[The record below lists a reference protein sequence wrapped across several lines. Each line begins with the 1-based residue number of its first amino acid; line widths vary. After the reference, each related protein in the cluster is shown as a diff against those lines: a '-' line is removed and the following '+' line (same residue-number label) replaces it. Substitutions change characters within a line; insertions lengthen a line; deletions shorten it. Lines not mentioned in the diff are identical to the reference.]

1 MSQPVD
7 VSAGGQPAEGLSSS
21 RRRDPEARGLGL
33 DLAGSLSDARRCD
46 DGHDLALGR
55 RHRRPASSEDLQTH
69 DVSRA
74 TGVLDR
80 YADLGL
86 VLADASIVVLP
97 GRHQTLDVLTVDE
110 RLFTAMIG
118 PDRGDAVPRAPSR
131 IDVGGKNTVPM
142 ERLRSLLD
150 EPGYSNVSTYIA
162 SGNVVGSGRPEPDNG
177 TSR

>member
-1 MSQPVD
+1 LTIGQPVD

-21 RRRDPEARGLGL
+21 RRRDPEARCLAL
-33 DLAGSLSDARRCD
+33 DLAGWSSDARRCD
-46 DGHDLALGR
+46 DGHHLAFGR

-80 YADLGL
+80 DANLGL
-86 VLADASIVVLP
+86 GLADASIVVLP
-97 GRHQTLDVLTVDE
+97 GRHQTLDVLTLDE
-110 RLFTAMIG
+110 RVFTAMIG

-131 IDVGGKNTVPM
+131 INDGGKSTVPM

-150 EPGYSNVSTYIA
+150 ELGY
-162 SGNVVGSGRPEPDNG
+162 
-177 TSR
+177 